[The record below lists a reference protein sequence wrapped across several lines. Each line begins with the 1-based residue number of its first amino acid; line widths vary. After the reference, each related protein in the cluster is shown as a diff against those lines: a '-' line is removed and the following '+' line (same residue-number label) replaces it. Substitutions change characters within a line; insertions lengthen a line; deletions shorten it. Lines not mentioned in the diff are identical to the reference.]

1 MRSTASIPFS
11 PDLKKTGASDENDRG
26 GNGGVGEGD
35 EREGGG
41 GARQGRCLESR
52 TFGVVHR
59 EEARRA
65 REREHDRS
73 LRPQRRGSQ
82 ASRVRTAPRPLRRV
96 GAFSATAPAG
106 SGNMEPMV
114 RTSGP

>member
-26 GNGGVGEGD
+26 GNGGLAEGD
-35 EREGGG
+35 EREAEGA
-41 GARQGRCLESR
+41 ARQGRCLESR

-82 ASRVRTAPRPLRRV
+82 ASRVRTAPRPLPRV
-96 GAFSATAPAG
+96 APFPA
-106 SGNMEPMV
+106 PPPP
-114 RTSGP
+114 GPRNQGP